1 VRLNPSASFK
11 SPISLLLNFCSSEG
25 SGSRPRPACER
36 RGVLGILPVRFVL
49 FVFEIRKAIFEDGN
63 PTDDNYGRASGE
75 SGEEHDRQYPLGEE
89 YK

>member
-1 VRLNPSASFK
+1 M
-11 SPISLLLNFCSSEG
+11 
-25 SGSRPRPACER
+25 
-36 RGVLGILPVRFVL
+36 LGILPVRFVL

-89 YK
+89 NE